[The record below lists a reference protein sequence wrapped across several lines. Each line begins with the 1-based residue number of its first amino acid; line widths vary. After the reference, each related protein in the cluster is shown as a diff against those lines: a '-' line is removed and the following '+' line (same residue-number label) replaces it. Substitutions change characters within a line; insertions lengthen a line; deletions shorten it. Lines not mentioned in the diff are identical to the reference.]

1 MYGRNIS
8 DAIRGLYDTIDTANN
23 RELKGILMTIDF
35 SKAFDSIAF
44 SFIEAVLRL
53 FKFSNN
59 LIAWIKMLK
68 SFTIVILH
76 AGNISE

>member
-44 SFIEAVLRL
+44 AFIEAVLRL

-59 LIAWIKMLK
+59 LIAWIMMLK

-76 AGNISE
+76 TGNISE